1 MSIRLTCA
9 ICNKPDE
16 RLAIIIDLSEIDNWL
31 PYTCIDCCEKGYN
44 AKEELKA
51 KEEVKKAQNFEESDW
66 FKEMRENEEKEKMG
80 LIRCPICDRFSP
92 INETRKKDGTFIERL
107 CDKCKPKE

>member
-1 MSIRLTCA
+1 MSIRLNCS
-9 ICNKPDE
+9 ICGQTDY
-16 RLAIIIDLSEIDNWL
+16 RLAIIFGDPSEIDGWL

-51 KEEVKKAQNFEESDW
+51 KKKVQNFEDSDL
-66 FKEMRENEEKEKMG
+66 FKEMKENEEKEKMG